1 MAFGKKSPTYNFVTI
16 QFIHTTL
23 SLLSLQFFEGLF
35 SWPYCNHPLL
45 YTQSCV
51 SILTGTQP
59 LWFMETSSTLEE
71 WVFPAAHR

>member
-1 MAFGKKSPTYNFVTI
+1 MAFGKNSPTYNFVTI
-16 QFIHTTL
+16 QLIHTTL

-35 SWPYCNHPLL
+35 SCPYCNHPLL

-71 WVFPAAHR
+71 WVFPVAHR